1 MSEWDFIGLEERDGL
16 RLSWHEWPP
25 SALAASRIVLPIAAA
40 YTPLKQVRRGRA
52 VRRGYFAGADG
63 RARVFAFVCVF
74 ARRLAGVATSPCPSR
89 TRAHPPRAD

>member
-40 YTPLKQVRRGRA
+40 YTPLKQVRRGR
-52 VRRGYFAGADG
+52 G
-63 RARVFAFVCVF
+63 RAADTLRAQTDASVFLPSCACLRDGWRASPRRPALP
-74 ARRLAGVATSPCPSR
+74 ARAR
-89 TRAHPPRAD
+89 TPPRAD

>member
-40 YTPLKQVRRGRA
+40 YTPLKQVRRGRGRA
-52 VRRGYFAGADG
+52 ADTLRAQTG
-63 RARVFAFVCVF
+63 ARVFLPSCACL
-74 ARRLAGVATSPCPSR
+74 RRLAGVATSPCPSR